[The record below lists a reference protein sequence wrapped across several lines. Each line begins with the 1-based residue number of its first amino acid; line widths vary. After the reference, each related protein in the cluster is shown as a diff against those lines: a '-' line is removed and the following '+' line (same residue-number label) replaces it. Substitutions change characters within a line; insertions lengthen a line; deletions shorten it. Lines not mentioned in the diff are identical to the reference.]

1 MSTMATMNTE
11 KNNSRV
17 LGAAFLLQIVVS
29 VAAMITEIRIKQ
41 DLIVPGNMGESLINI
56 ADNAWLLR
64 LNILGEMLATA
75 TLIFLGAMLYVTLK
89 KQNEKIAVTALIFYG
104 VSAGILAFSRLSVF
118 ALLRISEEYVL
129 TGHPASLL
137 PIGSLAL
144 ESMDYGI
151 ILMGLPVCLG
161 AILFFYLFYTS
172 GMIPRVLSL
181 WGCLAM
187 SLLLAGILYT
197 LSAWNEIPFFFYIP
211 YIPVEPAIGIWL
223 LVKGVKEQQPAAG
236 EQEGRMVQ

>member
-1 MSTMATMNTE
+1 MSTMATMDTG
-11 KNNSRV
+11 KNNARV
-17 LGAAFLLQIVVS
+17 LGAAFLLQIIVS

-56 ADNAWLLR
+56 ANNTWLLR

-89 KQNEKIAVTALIFYG
+89 KQNGKIAVTALVFYG
-104 VSAGILAFSRLSVF
+104 VSAGILAVSRLSVF

-172 GMIPRVLSL
+172 GMIPRILSL
-181 WGCLAM
+181 WGSMAM
-187 SLLLAGILYT
+187 IVLLIGILYT
-197 LSAWNEIPFFFYIP
+197 LSTCNEIPFFFYIP

-223 LVKGVKEQQPAAG
+223 LVKGIKEQQPAAG
-236 EQEGRMVQ
+236 ELEERMVQ